1 LATVDGRFVDPHK
14 VDPFMTL
21 RAILCQKIFELY
33 AVVVGVLVCTS
44 FWSIAAVADDDVTR
58 AKTAPTAQQRR
69 RQWQAGSIEVRTDVG
84 SNIKIKAPG

>member
-1 LATVDGRFVDPHK
+1 
-14 VDPFMTL
+14 
-21 RAILCQKIFELY
+21 
-33 AVVVGVLVCTS
+33 VLVCAS